1 MADLHSQKSKT
12 ESVGS
17 SVDGDA
23 SDDDEYDLYDYYN
36 EGACKLPNIVKNFV

>member
-1 MADLHSQKSKT
+1 MADLRSQKSKT

-23 SDDDEYDLYDYYN
+23 SDEDEYDLYDYYN
-36 EGACKLPNIVKNFV
+36 EGACR